1 MSIVFRSFYL
11 EPVYRL
17 VPIFSPFIMAA
28 LLVSSAFLLTQYP
41 DDETTYHKIF
51 KILAPYV
58 ILSAALAQL
67 NTKLSMPP
75 FSLFLIALSLTDGAC
90 GLVPQIS
97 IIGTPLTS
105 QLHLSHDDHVFQA
118 SNGYGLLA

>member
-67 NTKLSMPP
+67 NAKLSMPP
-75 FSLFLIALSLTDGAC
+75 FSLFLIALSLTDGA
-90 GLVPQIS
+90 G
-97 IIGTPLTS
+97 
-105 QLHLSHDDHVFQA
+105 
-118 SNGYGLLA
+118 

>member
-1 MSIVFRSFYL
+1 MSIVLRSFYL

-17 VPIFSPFIMAA
+17 VPIFSPFVMAA
-28 LLVSSAFLLTQYP
+28 LLVSSKFLLTQYH
-41 DDETTYHKIF
+41 ETTYHKIF

-67 NTKLSMPP
+67 NAKLSMPP

-90 GLVPQIS
+90 GLVPQNFVS
-97 IIGTPLTS
+97 GTSLTS
-105 QLHLSHDDHVFQA
+105 QLNLSHDDHVFQT
-118 SNGYGLLA
+118 SYGHGLLA